1 MGILGHVQEGKG
13 EGEKKTK
20 STPKEK
26 EKKHQ
31 DLLEWHLVK
40 RTKSVPFAWRMKDE
54 KVEGKR
60 RRGRGELEAEKD

>member
-1 MGILGHVQEGKG
+1 MYKKGKA
-13 EGEKKTK
+13 EKKK
-20 STPKEK
+20 RNEPQKKK

-54 KVEGKR
+54 KVEGER